1 MKYVTF
7 LLILALMVG
16 CKTAPT
22 PEETTTVPQERMF
35 GFTKTSD
42 AHLVILVATALE
54 NDCAIR
60 ISIDEKPAADF
71 FGAEVAHFG
80 LTFGSH
86 TLLARTSEG
95 CSRQWTQAIR
105 VSVKAGDALIMCIDK
120 ASLIRTEL

>member
-1 MKYVTF
+1 MRYVTF
-7 LLILALMVG
+7 FLTLALIAG
-16 CKTAPT
+16 CKTAPV
-22 PEETTTVPQERMF
+22 PEEITTVPQERLF

-42 AHLVILVATALE
+42 TYLVILAATSLG

-95 CSRQWTQAIR
+95 CSRQWTQEIR
-105 VSVKAGDALIMCIDK
+105 VSVKAGDALIMRIDK
-120 ASLIRTEL
+120 AGLIRTEL